1 MHPHLGQGHLGSERV
16 GQAALAG
23 PQAPEDA
30 RAAGEQGRWSG
41 LLPPWPSS
49 AAKAGARGTW
59 RPCWTTGTGGRHRL
73 RALKAN
79 ELQREVTRAP
89 ATGQEQSPAGVPGG
103 CKGQGTERAFI
114 WEKSPSQWELTDKT
128 LLAIRPPE
136 RRLAKRENQTKPP
149 PWLPESPA
157 RTEGGNRLR
166 TGQGRDAQVPGEPE
180 RWRWRDRRRQRG
192 PLVVKL
198 RAPLDLQTFDLEDKA
213 TGGHLLLCSV
223 SRTCQPERW

>member
-1 MHPHLGQGHLGSERV
+1 MRGWVRRRWPGLRLQRMRGQ
-16 GQAALAG
+16 LAS
-23 PQAPEDA
+23 
-30 RAAGEQGRWSG
+30 R
-41 LLPPWPSS
+41 
-49 AAKAGARGTW
+49 AAKAGARGPW

-73 RALKAN
+73 RALKAT

-166 TGQGRDAQVPGEPE
+166 TGQGRDAQVPGESQ
-180 RWRWRDRRRQRG
+180 RDSTEMGRQTETE
-192 PLVVKL
+192 
-198 RAPLDLQTFDLEDKA
+198 RAPRGEAQGTPGPSDL
-213 TGGHLLLCSV
+213 
-223 SRTCQPERW
+223 